1 MPDQDAP
8 KPPVPAATRR
18 VGRLAWHRG
27 AFTEGERE
35 IPEEMPVALSY
46 NRVSHAVMMASPLDL
61 EDFALGFSLSEQ
73 IVTAPGDIEEIR
85 IVVVPGPEDG
95 PPRGIELRL
104 WIGAARMAALDQ
116 RRRHVAGPTG
126 CGMCGLESLDAAL
139 RPSPPVPDGCCF
151 TGDQVQQAVASLRP
165 AQALNRL
172 TRAVHAAGFWTPADG
187 LVAVR
192 EDVGRHNALDKL
204 HGALAARGTD
214 LSTGILVMT
223 SRISV
228 ELVQKAAIMGAPV
241 LAAVSAPTALA
252 LRVAEQAGITLVAVA
267 RDDGF
272 ELCSGRHRITA

>member
-1 MPDQDAP
+1 MSDQD
-8 KPPVPAATRR
+8 PPTPQIPAATRR
-18 VGRLAWHRG
+18 IGRSAWHQG

-35 IPEEMPVALSY
+35 IPEEMPIALSY

-73 IVTAPGDIEEIR
+73 IVTAPGDIEETR
-85 IVVVPGPEDG
+85 IVVVPGLEGG

-104 WIGAARMAALDQ
+104 WVGEARMAALDQ
-116 RRRHVAGPTG
+116 RRRHVAGPPG

-139 RPSPPVPDGCCF
+139 RPSPRVPDGRGF
-151 TGDQVQQAVASLRP
+151 TGAQVQQAVASLRP

-204 HGALAARGTD
+204 HGALARHGTD
-214 LSTGILVMT
+214 LATGILVMT

-252 LRVAEQAGITLVAVA
+252 LRVAEQAGITLIAVA